1 MPFISDNNPEDR
13 SQIQAET
20 LNLTVLSSLLCALP
34 AASRNSAANPLSYS
48 PPQCV
53 KYKLVT
59 AGISKYFYG
68 IFRK

>member
-1 MPFISDNNPEDR
+1 MPFISDNNPEGR

-34 AASRNSAANPLSYS
+34 AASRTSVANHLPYS
-48 PPQCV
+48 PPQRT

-59 AGISKYFYG
+59 AGIS
-68 IFRK
+68 